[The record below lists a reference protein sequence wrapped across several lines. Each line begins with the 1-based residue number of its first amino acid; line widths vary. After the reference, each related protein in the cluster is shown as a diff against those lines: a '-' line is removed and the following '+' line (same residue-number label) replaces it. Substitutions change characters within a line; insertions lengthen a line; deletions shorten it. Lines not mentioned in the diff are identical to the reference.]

1 GKGMHAKGASPQELE
16 RLRTQFAAGGGDVQL
31 VGTPDHIASRLQDL
45 SDAGLDGI
53 LLTWVDFVDG
63 ITRFNRDVMP
73 LLEQRGL
80 RQPFASV
87 AGRAGAQVYPT
98 TS

>member
-1 GKGMHAKGASPQELE
+1 MHAKGSTLQELE

-31 VGTPDHIASRLQDL
+31 VGTPSHIAVKLQEL

-63 ITRFNRDVMP
+63 MSRFNREVMP
-73 LLEQRGL
+73 LLERRGL
-80 RQPFASV
+80 RQPFAPPANSR
-87 AGRAGAQVYPT
+87 GCRPLW
-98 TS
+98 